1 MNVSLTTDL
10 ERQIAEKIDSGL
22 YMTATE
28 VVEEALQ
35 LLFTRDSL
43 NEEQIARFR
52 TEIQTGLDDLD
63 VGDVVP
69 MEDAFAE
76 ARARIAGYRRTA

>member
-1 MNVSLTTDL
+1 MNVSLTPDL